1 MMKSFFRNLL
11 RLTGFDIVRFNK
23 KSLEKGSQ
31 YRPTGRMDFL
41 LQDLKARGLK
51 CKDILDVGANNGD
64 WSRMASEI
72 FPGSIF
78 YLIEPQQE
86 MEASLSDFCQKHPG
100 SSYFLAGAGS
110 KKEKLFLTLWE
121 DLSGSSFLP
130 EKDDKLLERGKQRE
144 VPVLRIDDLIA
155 SGQMKMPELIKLD
168 IQGFELEAL
177 KGAESTFGKTEVY
190 ILEVSLYNYNI
201 NCLPE
206 FSDVISFMRER
217 NYVVYD
223 FPGFLRRPVDG
234 ALGQCDICFVK
245 KEGFL
250 RLARSWNEI

>member
-1 MMKSFFRNLL
+1 MKSFLRNLL

-23 KSLEKGSQ
+23 RSLLSASPL
-31 YRPTGRMDFL
+31 RPTGRMDFL
-41 LQDLKARGLK
+41 LQDLKARGLR
-51 CKDILDVGANNGD
+51 CTAILDVGANHAD
-64 WSRMASEI
+64 WSRMAADI
-72 FPGSIF
+72 FPGSVF

-86 MEASLSDFCQKHPG
+86 MEDSLRDFCQGHNG

-110 KKEKLFLTLWE
+110 EKGKLLLTLWE
-121 DLSGSSFLP
+121 DLSGSSFIP
-130 EKDDKLLERGKQRE
+130 EKDDKLLDRGKQRE
-144 VPVLRIDDLIA
+144 VPVIRIDDLVA
-155 SGQMKMPELIKLD
+155 SGEMKMPELIKLD

-201 NCLPE
+201 SVLPE
-206 FSDVISFMRER
+206 FSDVVSFMRER

-223 FPGFLRRPVDG
+223 FPGFLRRPADG

-250 RLARSWNEI
+250 RLARSWNEL